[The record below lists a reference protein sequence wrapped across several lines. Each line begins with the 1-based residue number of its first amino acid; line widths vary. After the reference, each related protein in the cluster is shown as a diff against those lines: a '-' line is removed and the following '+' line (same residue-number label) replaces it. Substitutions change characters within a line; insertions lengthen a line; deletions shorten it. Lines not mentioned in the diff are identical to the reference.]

1 LNILSIDTSSQLL
14 SIALLKNGSLDEE
27 VYSSDKKHSDNI
39 IPSIKNLVNKNNINF
54 SDLSGVTFGA
64 GPGTFTGVRIS
75 AGIAYG
81 IAYAH
86 NLPVVGV
93 NNLMAIAKKVNK
105 KIVISCIDARMGE
118 LYMGAYKKVEGSM
131 VSIMDCGVFNPS
143 NLPRLDIGEGVING
157 SGVSEY
163 KQLLKENY
171 QAQNIIIDENEYA
184 LAGSIGLIGSKIL
197 DDSFNL
203 KNAAPIYIRNKVA
216 KTINER
222 KFDL

>member
-1 LNILSIDTSSQLL
+1 MNILAIDTSGQIL
-14 SIALLKNGSLDEE
+14 SIALLKNDSLTEE
-27 VYSSDKKHSDNI
+27 SYSSDKKHSDNI

-118 LYMGAYKKVEGSM
+118 LYMGAYKKVEGSI

-143 NLPRLDIGEGVING
+143 NLPRLDIEEGVING

-171 QAQNIIIDENEYA
+171 QAQNIIIDDGFT
-184 LAGSIGLIGSKIL
+184 L
-197 DDSFNL
+197 
-203 KNAAPIYIRNKVA
+203 
-216 KTINER
+216 
-222 KFDL
+222 